1 MHVWLLFALCAAV
14 IMYSGSKLVHHGDV
28 IAAQTAIGKNW
39 LGLVLLAVITSLPEL
54 FTAVSSVT
62 IKDLPDMAVS
72 STIGSCMFNM
82 VVIAMLDFVARKT
95 PVSHMVHEG
104 HIISAG
110 FGIVLMGFAA
120 IDILFGKNLP
130 VITNLN
136 KIDPLTIAYPIVYLI
151 AMKLIFSYENTRLK
165 DFVQEEADF
174 GQAQQSLK
182 KAIALFAFNAVLI
195 VAAACYL
202 PELGEQ
208 IGKMTGWGESFIGS
222 SFLAVTTSLPEAAVA
237 FTAARRG
244 SFDMAVASLLGSN
257 LFNIVIL
264 SITDFCYV
272 KGPLLRS
279 VSQVNTLA
287 ALTAMIAM
295 AIVVIGLTYRP
306 QKKILFIGGD
316 AAAII
321 LVCLLANVLLFIAH

>member
-28 IAAQTAIGKNW
+28 IAAKTSLGRNW

-82 VVIAMLDFVARKT
+82 LVIATLDFVSRKT

-120 IDILFGKNLP
+120 IDILFGSHLP

-136 KIDPLTIAYPIVYLI
+136 KIDPLTIAL
-151 AMKLIFSYENTRLK
+151 SDRL
-165 DFVQEEADF
+165 
-174 GQAQQSLK
+174 
-182 KAIALFAFNAVLI
+182 
-195 VAAACYL
+195 
-202 PELGEQ
+202 
-208 IGKMTGWGESFIGS
+208 
-222 SFLAVTTSLPEAAVA
+222 
-237 FTAARRG
+237 
-244 SFDMAVASLLGSN
+244 FDCHE
-257 LFNIVIL
+257 
-264 SITDFCYV
+264 TDFF
-272 KGPLLRS
+272 L
-279 VSQVNTLA
+279 
-287 ALTAMIAM
+287 
-295 AIVVIGLTYRP
+295 
-306 QKKILFIGGD
+306 
-316 AAAII
+316 
-321 LVCLLANVLLFIAH
+321 

>member
-28 IAAQTAIGKNW
+28 IAAQTPIGKNW

-151 AMKLIFSYENTRLK
+151 AMKLIFSYEKTRLK
-165 DFVQEEADF
+165 DFVQEEADA
-174 GQAQQSLK
+174 GQSQQSLK

-264 SITDFCYV
+264 SITDFCYM

>member
-120 IDILFGKNLP
+120 IDILFGKKSACHYQP
-130 VITNLN
+130 
-136 KIDPLTIAYPIVYLI
+136 
-151 AMKLIFSYENTRLK
+151 
-165 DFVQEEADF
+165 
-174 GQAQQSLK
+174 QQNRPSHDCLSDC
-182 KAIALFAFNAVLI
+182 LFD
-195 VAAACYL
+195 CH
-202 PELGEQ
+202 E
-208 IGKMTGWGESFIGS
+208 
-222 SFLAVTTSLPEAAVA
+222 
-237 FTAARRG
+237 
-244 SFDMAVASLLGSN
+244 
-257 LFNIVIL
+257 
-264 SITDFCYV
+264 TDFF
-272 KGPLLRS
+272 L
-279 VSQVNTLA
+279 
-287 ALTAMIAM
+287 
-295 AIVVIGLTYRP
+295 
-306 QKKILFIGGD
+306 
-316 AAAII
+316 
-321 LVCLLANVLLFIAH
+321 